1 MAAIDLFKMIGLQI
15 IHGWNIVWIRMLPI
29 VFIVISL
36 SSQEPKIMVL
46 MPSQLLGFV
55 IGRMGTN

>member
-1 MAAIDLFKMIGLQI
+1 
-15 IHGWNIVWIRMLPI
+15 MLPI

-36 SSQEPKIMVL
+36 SSQELKIMVL

-55 IGRMGTN
+55 DGRMDAN